1 MTRARGLHDAPRLR
15 GEWQSPCTGPPATL
29 TFFSSPAEKNPMYL
43 PSGDQKGN
51 LGRSAS
57 STWCSAPVLTSR
69 NHNSE
74 SEASPVRKAS
84 FEPSG
89 ESAGEPARTPAYFV
103 SLGGSQ
109 DAVIGRRASSSWPR
123 VDTKIARAAAA
134 RIQPATAA
142 ISNVRFCR
150 ARRARIWAGAASW
163 LEDASAIHFNCSF
176 RSCTVW
182 KRSSGS
188 LAKQVF
194 TTWASAGGDLGD
206 TTEIGV
212 GSDARI
218 AATMLAWLFPVN
230 ARLPVALSYSTA
242 PSAKMSERAS
252 ASLPS
257 VCSGDM
263 YWNVPTRVP
272 CAVSG
277 CSADGPEIVM
287 VRLEAGAAPP
297 GVALASPKSISFA
310 PVFLTI
316 TFPRFTPPYPTPLL
330 RARPTPPP

>member
-1 MTRARGLHDAPRLR
+1 
-15 GEWQSPCTGPPATL
+15 
-29 TFFSSPAEKNPMYL
+29 MYV
-43 PSGDQKGN
+43 PWGDQKGN

-57 STWCSAPVLTSR
+57 STWCSVPVLTSR

-89 ESAGEPARTPAYFV
+89 ESAGAPTRTPAYFV

-123 VDTKIARAAAA
+123 LDTKIARAAAA

-194 TTWASAGGDLGD
+194 TTWASAGGDIGD

-218 AATMLAWLFPVN
+218 AATMLAWLFPAN
-230 ARLPVALSYSTA
+230 ARLPVPISYSTA
-242 PSAKMSERAS
+242 PTPKLSERAS

-257 VCSGDM
+257 SSSPAI
-263 YWNVPTRVP
+263 YSNFPTTLP
-272 CAVSG
+272 CATHP
-277 CSADGPEIVM
+277 CSSAAPHIVM
-287 VRLEAGAAPP
+287 VRLEAGAAP
-297 GVALASPKSISFA
+297 A
-310 PVFLTI
+310 
-316 TFPRFTPPYPTPLL
+316 
-330 RARPTPPP
+330 